1 MAKIPVKAGQT
12 GVLANRG
19 GHWPDTSASV
29 NLAAQQQCP
38 ECSAALTAIEQ
49 ASYTWHET
57 DCFDRTRIIPNDI
70 DLADRLDSAL
80 DLIEAALAARAADAA
95 AVSARLD
102 ALRIAAAEA
111 VAALDAVIGDTA
123 AGDR

>member
-1 MAKIPVKAGQT
+1 M
-12 GVLANRG
+12 
-19 GHWPDTSASV
+19 
-29 NLAAQQQCP
+29 
-38 ECSAALTAIEQ
+38 TAIEQ
-49 ASYTWHET
+49 ASYTWYET

-102 ALRIAAAEA
+102 ALRVAAAET